1 MLLAADGFLN
11 LPGKD
16 LHVMLDEPCKHLE
29 MEIVFDE
36 NKLRSGSFI
45 KPKMLAGHLSCPYWL
60 CPVGIAGRDRE

>member
-1 MLLAADGFLN
+1 
-11 LPGKD
+11 
-16 LHVMLDEPCKHLE
+16 MLDEPCKHLE